1 MCRVCF
7 FGFGETFTNIYA
19 YANEPKDVD
28 ETQHVFLS
36 ARLIYFLKI
45 CLDDNSKTLFGCI
58 IYYYSWANIQNERLS
73 IKVFEYIRHSGSQ
86 RIIFGLPRNQI
97 AGIKRRIENLLV
109 FLLVKIEFPNLNIGQ
124 PTQ

>member
-7 FGFGETFTNIYA
+7 FGYGETFTNIYA
-19 YANEPKDVD
+19 CANEPKDVD

-58 IYYYSWANIQNERLS
+58 IYYYSWANIQNGRLS
-73 IKVFEYIRHSGSQ
+73 IKVFEYIPHSA
-86 RIIFGLPRNQI
+86 RELFLDFHE
-97 AGIKRRIENLLV
+97 IKLQALIDES
-109 FLLVKIEFPNLNIGQ
+109 KIYWYL
-124 PTQ
+124 